1 MESKSIAMLKYDDT
15 STLGNESDRRVQF
28 PLDGEHIDCTVDE
41 QWY

>member
-1 MESKSIAMLKYDDT
+1 MESILIALLKYDGI
-15 STLGNESDRRVQF
+15 STLGNESDSKVQF